1 MLNYKQIIAEG
12 QRTVAVE
19 AAALDDLGRRL
30 GDDFARA
37 VEMLAA
43 CRGKVVVTGVGKS
56 GIICRKIAATLASTG
71 TPAIFLHPTEGLHG
85 DLGILSDSDLVIAIS
100 YSGTTEELI
109 KIIPTL
115 KRQGLPLIAMTGSR
129 ATELAK
135 SCDLVL
141 DISISQ
147 EACPLGLAPT
157 ASTTVTL
164 ALGDALASALL
175 AVKGFSADDFALR
188 HPGGAL
194 GRRLLLRV
202 VDIMHSGDQIP
213 LVAGSVS
220 LKEALF
226 EMTGKGL
233 GVTGVKDDQDRL
245 IGILTDGDLRR
256 LLSEYKNPF
265 DLPVTE
271 VMTCNPKFI
280 LANELA
286 ATAVKKMEDA
296 RITSLFVMA
305 APKMSDDKSTES
317 DMRPVGII
325 HLHDL
330 LRAGVV

>member
-1 MLNYKQIIAEG
+1 MLNQQQIIAEG
-12 QRTVAVE
+12 RRTVTVE
-19 AAALDDLGRRL
+19 AAALEDLGRRL

-71 TPAIFLHPTEGLHG
+71 TPALFLHPTEGLHG
-85 DLGILSDSDLVIAIS
+85 DLGVLSSLDLVIAIS

-109 KIIPTL
+109 KIIPAL
-115 KRQGLPLIAMTGSR
+115 KRQGLPLLVLTGNR
-129 ATELAK
+129 TTELAK
-135 SCDLVL
+135 SSDLVL
-141 DISISQ
+141 DISINR

-175 AVKGFSADDFALR
+175 AVKGFSADDFALC

-202 VDIMHSGDQIP
+202 TDIMHSGDQIP
-213 LVAGSVS
+213 LVFDSVS

-226 EMTGKGL
+226 EMTGKGF
-233 GVTGVKDDQDRL
+233 GVTGIKDDRGAL
-245 IGILTDGDLRR
+245 VGILTDGDLRR
-256 LLSEYKNPF
+256 LLSEYENPF
-265 DLPVTE
+265 DLPVVE
-271 VMTCNPKFI
+271 LMTCKPKFI
-280 LANELA
+280 LSDELA
-286 ATAVKKMEDA
+286 ATALKKMEDA
-296 RITSLFVMA
+296 KITSLFVMA
-305 APKMSDDKSTES
+305 EES
-317 DMRPVGII
+317 SEVNGSSLVGII

>member
-1 MLNYKQIIAEG
+1 MLNHQQIIAEG
-12 QRTVAVE
+12 RRTIAVE
-19 AAALDDLGRRL
+19 ANALEALGQRL

-71 TPAIFLHPTEGLHG
+71 TPALFLHPTEGLHG
-85 DLGILSDSDLVIAIS
+85 DLGVLSNSDLVIAIS

-109 KIIPTL
+109 KIIPAL
-115 KRQGLPLIAMTGSR
+115 KRQGLPLLVLTGNR

-135 SCDLVL
+135 SSDLVL
-141 DISISQ
+141 DISIDR

-175 AVKGFSADDFALR
+175 AVKGFSADDFARR
-188 HPGGAL
+188 HPGGTL

-202 VDIMHSGDQIP
+202 ADIMHSGAQIP
-213 LVAGSVS
+213 LLPDSAS

-233 GVTGVKDDQDRL
+233 GVTGIRDEQGRL
-245 IGILTDGDLRR
+245 VGVVTDGDLRR
-256 LLSEYKNPF
+256 LLAEHENPL
-265 DLPVTE
+265 DLSVVE
-271 VMTCNPKFI
+271 VMTCEPKVI
-280 LANELA
+280 LQNELA
-286 ATAVKKMEDA
+286 ATALKRMEDA

-305 APKMSDDKSTES
+305 EGLPEVDLQ
-317 DMRPVGII
+317 PVGII

>member
-1 MLNYKQIIAEG
+1 MLNYKEIIAEG
-12 QRTVAVE
+12 QRTIAVE
-19 AAALDDLGRRL
+19 AAALEDLGRRL
-30 GDDFARA
+30 GEDFARA

-43 CRGKVVVTGVGKS
+43 CKGKVVVTGVGKS

-71 TPAIFLHPTEGLHG
+71 TPALFLHPTEGLHG
-85 DLGILSDSDLVIAIS
+85 DLGVLSKTDLVIAIS

-109 KIIPTL
+109 KIIPAL
-115 KRQGLPLIAMTGSR
+115 KRQGMPLLVLTGNL

-135 SCDLVL
+135 SSDLAL
-141 DISISQ
+141 DISINR

-175 AVKGFSADDFALR
+175 ALKGFSADDFALR

-202 VDIMHSGDQIP
+202 SDVMHQGDGIP
-213 LVAGSVS
+213 LVADSVS

-226 EMTGKGL
+226 EMSGKGF
-233 GVTGVKDDQDRL
+233 GVTGIADKWGCLGGV
-245 IGILTDGDLRR
+245 LTDGDLRR
-256 LLSEYKNPF
+256 LLSEYENPL
-265 DLPVTE
+265 DLPVVE
-271 VMTCNPKFI
+271 VMTRNPKTI
-280 LANELA
+280 LPDDLA
-286 ATAVKKMEDA
+286 ATALKKMEDA
-296 RITSLFVMA
+296 AITSLFVA
-305 APKMSDDKSTES
+305 GEASSSADGVK
-317 DMRPVGII
+317 PVGII